1 MRARF
6 PLLALSALL
15 ALAGCGKNTTS
26 QLLVPTGIRP
36 APAVPTGAL
45 TGVIVFDTTA
55 YPGLGQPP
63 FPPVRVQM
71 TQGGTV
77 VAETLTTPSSPSFTF
92 TRLKRGDYGVVV
104 RSHAFSPHAYGPY
117 RVVDRMRDAGDL
129 ALTANTADSLA
140 SNVFVIGTMPGYTT
154 DELATF
160 TTLCIGTSAGL
171 WRLDNDF
178 NLYASPMPTIAA
190 GTYRLK
196 FVTDA
201 SSTPGNLI
209 GWGGDGAQ
217 TLEAPFTN
225 APARFGT
232 TAASDLVVHFAT
244 TDTFA
249 FVFDE
254 RRLSISI
261 TEYHAPTAATNAAAV
276 RARPV
281 PSRRH
286 P

>member
-1 MRARF
+1 MRARL

-15 ALAGCGKNTTS
+15 CLVGCSGNKSS

-45 TGVIVFDTTA
+45 TGVVVFDTTA

-63 FPPVRVQM
+63 FPPARVQM
-71 TQGGTV
+71 TQAGLV
-77 VAETLTTPSSPSFTF
+77 VAETLTTPGSPTFTF
-92 TRLKRGDYGVVV
+92 TRLKPGDYGLVV
-104 RSHAFSPHAYGPY
+104 RSHAFSPRAYGPF
-117 RVVDRMRDAGDL
+117 RVVDRTRDAGDL
-129 ALTANTADSLA
+129 ALAANTADSLA

-178 NLYASPMPTIAA
+178 NLYASPLPTVAA
-190 GTYRLK
+190 GTHRLK

-217 TLEAPFTN
+217 TLEAPFEN

-232 TAASDLVVHFAT
+232 TPASDLVVHFAT

-249 FVFDE
+249 FIFDE

-261 TEYHAPTAATNAAAV
+261 VEYHAPGTAALRSAM
-276 RARPV
+276 RARSV
-281 PSRRH
+281 PPRRL

>member
-1 MRARF
+1 MRARSLWLTL
-6 PLLALSALL
+6 PLLVALV
-15 ALAGCGKNTTS
+15 GCGRNEKG
-26 QLLVPTGIRP
+26 QVLVPTGIRP
-36 APAVPTGAL
+36 APAVPTGGL
-45 TGVIVFDTTA
+45 TGVVVFDTTA
-55 YPGLGQPP
+55 YPGLDRAP

-71 TQGGTV
+71 TQGGLV
-77 VAETLTTPSSPSFTF
+77 VAETLTTPGSPAFTF
-92 TRLKRGDYGVVV
+92 ARLKPGDYGLVA
-104 RSHAFSPHAYGPY
+104 RSHAFSPRAYGPF
-117 RVVDRMRDAGDL
+117 RVVDRTRDAGDL
-129 ALTANTADSLA
+129 KLIANTADSLA
-140 SNVFVIGTMPGYTT
+140 SNVFVIGTMPGYSP
-154 DELATF
+154 DELLTF

-171 WRLDNDF
+171 WRLDNDY

-201 SSTPGNLI
+201 SSTIGNLI
-209 GWGGDGAQ
+209 GWGGDGSQ
-217 TLEAPFTN
+217 TLSAPFTD

-232 TAASDLVVHFAT
+232 TPATDLVVHFAT

-261 TEYHAPTAATNAAAV
+261 TEYHAPGVAALRAAAP
-276 RARPV
+276 ARSIPT
-281 PSRRH
+281 RRL

>member
-1 MRARF
+1 MPLRRA
-6 PLLALSALL
+6 LLALSVLSLL
-15 ALAGCGKNTTS
+15 VGCGRNTTS
-26 QLLVPTGIRP
+26 QVLVPTGIRP

-45 TGVIVFDTTA
+45 TGIVVFDTTT
-55 YPGLGQPP
+55 YPGLDQPP

-71 TQGGTV
+71 TQGGSV
-77 VAETLTTPSSPSFTF
+77 VAETLTTAASPTFTF
-92 TRLKRGDYGVVV
+92 ARLKPGDYGLVV
-104 RSHAFSPHAYGPY
+104 RSHAFSPRAYGPF
-117 RVVDRMRDAGDL
+117 RVVDRTRDAGDL
-129 ALTANTADSLA
+129 ALVANTADSLA

-171 WRLDNDF
+171 WRLDNDN
-178 NLYASPMPTIAA
+178 NLYASPLPTIAA

-209 GWGGDGAQ
+209 GWGGDGSQ
-217 TLEAPFTN
+217 TLTAPLVN
-225 APARFGT
+225 VPARYGT
-232 TAASDLVVHFAT
+232 TPATDLVVHFAT

-249 FVFDE
+249 FVLDE

-261 TEYHAPTAATNAAAV
+261 TEYHAPAVASLRSTAST
-276 RARPV
+276 RPV
-281 PSRRH
+281 TLRRKS
-286 P
+286 